1 MGRFLP
7 RPDGGKAC
15 QPPGTRLT
23 FAAML
28 VTEMIARGALHH
40 RDRIALRFGGRE
52 MRFGEVDALS
62 NRLANALVS
71 RLGLEPLERIALL
84 LDNGLHSIPIDFAC
98 VKARL
103 IRVPLNSRL
112 SLAEQKRMIE
122 DSGVRILVFGA
133 GSGER
138 AEGLAAEVP
147 GLVCRGLGEDLLAIA
162 RDSPDTPPPRRAEPD
177 DDILS
182 LYTSGTT
189 GSLKAVRHTQ
199 QTYSAVVLN
208 VLANLVDPKP
218 GDMILH
224 AASLIHASG
233 TFILPFW
240 LRGGMSG
247 ILPGFDP
254 PSYLEAIERWRPTA
268 LCLVPTMLQM
278 LFEQE
283 RIDRVD
289 MSSVETILYGASPM
303 PRPLIERVLALWGP
317 RLVQFYGQTEA
328 PIAIACLAKE
338 HHDLANPGRLT
349 SCGRPGVETEIRL
362 VDEQGEDR
370 PRGEP
375 GEIAVR
381 APYVMKGYRDE
392 ALNREA
398 FLPGG
403 WLRTRDVGRFD
414 EDGFLYL
421 VERTSDMIV
430 TGGYNVYPRE
440 VEDVLCGH
448 EAVIE
453 AAVIGIPDE
462 VWGEAV
468 TAFVTCREAIEEGD
482 LIAFA
487 RGRLAGFKVPKSVQF
502 IDEIPKSPVGK
513 PLRRALRDP
522 FWAGKERRI

>member
-1 MGRFLP
+1 
-7 RPDGGKAC
+7 
-15 QPPGTRLT
+15 
-23 FAAML
+23 ML

-40 RDRIALRFGGRE
+40 RDRIALRFGTGE
-52 MRFGEVDALS
+52 MRFGEVDMLS
-62 NRLANALVS
+62 NRLANALIS
-71 RLGLEPLERIALL
+71 GLGLEPLERIALL

-103 IRVPLNSRL
+103 TRVPLNGRL

-122 DSGVRILVFGA
+122 DSGVRLLVYGP
-133 GSGER
+133 GHGER
-138 AEGLAAEVP
+138 AGALAAAVP
-147 GLVCRGLGEDLLAIA
+147 GLSCRSLDDEDLLALA
-162 RDSPDTPPPRRAEPD
+162 RDAPDCPPPRRCEPE

-233 TFILPFW
+233 TFIMPFW
-240 LRGGMSG
+240 LRGGVSG

-254 PSYLEAIERWRPTA
+254 PSYLDAVERWRPSA

-283 RIDRVD
+283 RIERVD

-328 PIAIACLAKE
+328 PIAIAALAKE
-338 HHDLANPGRLT
+338 DHDLAFPERLT

-362 VDEQGEDR
+362 VDEKGEDV
-370 PRGEP
+370 PAGEP

-414 EDGFLYL
+414 ESGFLYL
-421 VERTSDMIV
+421 IERTSDMIV
-430 TGGYNVYPRE
+430 TGAYNVYPRE
-440 VEDVLCGH
+440 VEDVLCSH
-448 EAVIE
+448 KAVIE

-462 VWGEAV
+462 RWGEAV
-468 TAFVTCREAIEEGD
+468 TAFVTCREPVGESE

-487 RGRLAGFKVPKSVQF
+487 RENLAGYKVPKSVRF

-513 PLRRALRDP
+513 PMRRALRDP

>member
-1 MGRFLP
+1 
-7 RPDGGKAC
+7 
-15 QPPGTRLT
+15 
-23 FAAML
+23 ML
-28 VTEMIARGALHH
+28 VTEMIARGARYH
-40 RDRIALRFGGRE
+40 RDRIALRFGTEE
-52 MRFGEVDALS
+52 MRFDEVDALS

-71 RLGLEPLERIALL
+71 RLGLAPLERIALL
-84 LDNGLHSIPIDFAC
+84 LDNGLHAIPIDFAC

-103 IRVPLNSRL
+103 TRVPLNSRL
-112 SLAEQKRMIE
+112 SLAEQQRMIE
-122 DSGVRILVFGA
+122 DSGVRFLIHGP
-133 GSGER
+133 GHGER
-138 AEGLAAEVP
+138 ARTLADSVP
-147 GLVCRGLGEDLLAIA
+147 GLICRGLGDGEDLLQLAH
-162 RDSPDTPPPRRAEPD
+162 DSPDTPPPRRAEPD

-189 GSLKAVRHTQ
+189 GSLKAVRHSQ

-233 TFILPFW
+233 VFIVPFW
-240 LRGGMSG
+240 LRGGVSG

-254 PSYLEAIERWRPTA
+254 PSYLDSIEKWRPSA

-278 LFEQE
+278 LFEQPNIE
-283 RIDRVD
+283 RVD

-338 HHDLANPGRLT
+338 DHDLAFPERLT

-362 VDEQGEDR
+362 IGENGEDS
-370 PRGEP
+370 PPGEP

-392 ALNREA
+392 ALNRDA

-414 EDGFLYL
+414 RDGFLYL
-421 VERTSDMIV
+421 IERTSDMIV

-440 VEDVLCGH
+440 VEDVLCSH
-448 EAVIE
+448 KAVIE

-468 TAFVTCREAIEEGD
+468 TAFVTCREPVEEGE
-482 LIAFA
+482 LVAFA
-487 RGRLAGFKVPKSVQF
+487 RDRLAGYKVPKAVRF

-522 FWAGKERRI
+522 FWAGRERRI

>member
-1 MGRFLP
+1 
-7 RPDGGKAC
+7 
-15 QPPGTRLT
+15 
-23 FAAML
+23 ML

-40 RDRIALRFGGRE
+40 RDRIALRFGTKE
-52 MRFGEVDALS
+52 MRFGEVDDLS
-62 NRLANALVS
+62 NRLANALIS
-71 RLGLEPLERIALL
+71 RLGLAPLERIALL
-84 LDNGLHSIPIDFAC
+84 LGNGLHSIPIDFAC

-103 IRVPLNSRL
+103 TRVPLNSRL
-112 SLAEQKRMIE
+112 SPAEQIRMIA
-122 DSGVRILVFGA
+122 DSGVRTLVFGP
-133 GSGER
+133 GHEER
-138 AEGLAAEVP
+138 AAAIAAAVP
-147 GLVCRGLGEDLLAIA
+147 GLRCLGLGAGEDLLAIA
-162 RDSPDTPPPRRAEPD
+162 PDFDDTPPPRKCEPD

-199 QTYSAVVLN
+199 HTYSAVVLN

-233 TFILPFW
+233 TFVMPFW
-240 LRGGMSG
+240 LRGGISG

-254 PSYLEAIERWRPTA
+254 PSYLEAVERWRPVA

-278 LFEQE
+278 LFEQPHIE
-283 RIDRVD
+283 SVD

-328 PIAIACLAKE
+328 PLAIACLAKE
-338 HHDLANPGRLT
+338 DHDLAHPERLT

-362 VDEQGEDR
+362 VDERGEDA
-370 PRGEP
+370 PPGEP

-414 EDGFLYL
+414 ADGFLYL
-421 VERTSDMIV
+421 IERTSDMIV

-448 EAVIE
+448 RAVIE

-468 TAFVTCREAIEEGD
+468 TGFVTCRETVEEGE

-487 RGRLAGFKVPKSVQF
+487 RERLAGYKVPKSVRF
-502 IDEIPKSPVGK
+502 VGEIPKSPVGK

>member
-1 MGRFLP
+1 
-7 RPDGGKAC
+7 
-15 QPPGTRLT
+15 
-23 FAAML
+23 ML
-28 VTEMIARGALHH
+28 VTEMIARGARYHQG
-40 RDRIALRFGGRE
+40 RIALRFGTRE
-52 MRFGEVDALS
+52 MRFEEVDALS
-62 NRLANALVS
+62 NRLGNALVS
-71 RLGLEPLERIALL
+71 ALGLEPLERIALL
-84 LDNGLHSIPIDFAC
+84 LDNDLYSIPIDFAC

-103 IRVPLNSRL
+103 TRVPLNVRL
-112 SLAEQKRMIE
+112 SLAEQQRMIE
-122 DSGVRILVFGA
+122 DSGVRTLIHSPSQA
-133 GSGER
+133 DR
-138 AEGLAAEVP
+138 ARALAETVP
-147 GLVCRGLGEDLLAIA
+147 GLGCRSLDDGDLLALA
-162 RDSPDTPPPRRAEPD
+162 RDAPETPVPRSCEPE

-189 GSLKAVRHTQ
+189 GSLKAVRHSQ

-218 GDMILH
+218 GEMILH

-233 TFILPFW
+233 TFIMPFW

-254 PSYLEAIERWRPTA
+254 PSYLEAIERWRPSA

-278 LFEQE
+278 LFEQPNIE
-283 RIDRVD
+283 SVD

-303 PRPLIERVLALWGP
+303 PKPLIERVLALWGP

-338 HHDLANPGRLT
+338 DHDLGFPERLT

-362 VDEQGEDR
+362 VDENGEDV
-370 PRGEP
+370 PPGEP

-421 VERTSDMIV
+421 IERTSDMIV

-440 VEDVLCGH
+440 VEDVLCSH
-448 EAVIE
+448 KAVIE

-462 VWGEAV
+462 IWGEAV
-468 TAFVTCREAIEEGD
+468 TAFVTCREPVEESE

-487 RGRLAGFKVPKSVQF
+487 RDRLAGYKAPKSVRF

-513 PLRRALRDP
+513 PMRRALRDP
-522 FWAGKERRI
+522 FWAGRERRI

>member
-1 MGRFLP
+1 
-7 RPDGGKAC
+7 
-15 QPPGTRLT
+15 
-23 FAAML
+23 ML

-40 RDRIALRFGGRE
+40 RDRIALRFGE
-52 MRFGEVDALS
+52 QDMTFGEVDLLS

-71 RLGLEPLERIALL
+71 GLGLEPLERIALL
-84 LDNGLHSIPIDFAC
+84 LDNGMLSVPIDFAC

-103 IRVPLNSRL
+103 TRVPLNGRL
-112 SLAEQKRMIE
+112 SLAEQRRMIE
-122 DSGVRILVFGA
+122 DSGVRTLIYGP
-133 GSGER
+133 GHGER
-138 AEGLAAEVP
+138 ARDLEAAVP
-147 GLVCRGLGEDLLAIA
+147 GLSCRGLEDGDGECLLALA
-162 RDSPDTPPPRRAEPD
+162 RDNPDTPPQRRCEPD

-208 VLANLVDPKP
+208 VLLNLVDPKP

-233 TFILPFW
+233 VFIMPFW
-240 LRGGMSG
+240 LRGGVSG
-247 ILPGFDP
+247 ILPGFDA
-254 PSYLEAIERWRPTA
+254 PSYLDAIERWRPSA

-283 RIDRVD
+283 RIERAD

-303 PRPLIERVLALWGP
+303 PRPLIERVLSLWGP

-338 HHDLANPGRLT
+338 DHDLAHPERLT
-349 SCGRPGVETEIRL
+349 SCGRPGVESEIRL
-362 VDEQGEDR
+362 VDENGADV
-370 PRGEP
+370 PPGEP

-421 VERTSDMIV
+421 IERTSDMIV

-440 VEDVLCGH
+440 VEDILCSH
-448 EAVIE
+448 KAVIE

-468 TAFVTCREAIEEGD
+468 TAFVTCREAVEENE

-487 RGRLAGFKVPKSVQF
+487 RDHLAGFKVPKSVRF
-502 IDEIPKSPVGK
+502 IAEIPKSPVGK
-513 PLRRALRDP
+513 PMRRALRDP